1 VCGACQQL
9 WPDPMA
15 CETSTSVLAALLSK
29 QLLSTSPASRAR
41 KHRSPSSTSKFLKHR
56 LGNDHLHSDKRYT
69 MPKTVF
75 FTTITPLPAGI
86 TRKSVFD
93 MYHDH
98 LAMIDLNPLVVE
110 RFMCKPPRY
119 APTDE
124 YWSMWYTIKGMFPDS
139 CLATRTIL
147 TATRQS
153 VLSSRRPRNW
163 LCLLPCLLPRHT
175 RGSPNTRIR
184 TSRS

>member
-1 VCGACQQL
+1 
-9 WPDPMA
+9 
-15 CETSTSVLAALLSK
+15 
-29 QLLSTSPASRAR
+29 
-41 KHRSPSSTSKFLKHR
+41 
-56 LGNDHLHSDKRYT
+56 
-69 MPKTVF
+69 MPKTAF

-124 YWSMWYTIKGMFPDS
+124 YWSMWYTIKGM
-139 CLATRTIL
+139 LLRL
-147 TATRQS
+147 TACDPHHTNSNKTKYRIFQAALQQA
-153 VLSSRRPRNW
+153 LSPTMHASKTHPKVSK
-163 LCLLPCLLPRHT
+163 HT
-175 RGSPNTRIR
+175 YTHLSAL
-184 TSRS
+184 TSKQTGP